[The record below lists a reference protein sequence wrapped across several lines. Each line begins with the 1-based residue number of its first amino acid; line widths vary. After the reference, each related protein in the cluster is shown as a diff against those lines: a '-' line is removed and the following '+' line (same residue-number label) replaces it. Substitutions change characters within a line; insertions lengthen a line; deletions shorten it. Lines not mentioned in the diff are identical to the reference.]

1 MRRHAKDWDRPT
13 VRLLIGILALLAT
26 GLPVAAQDVPDAS
39 GEVSVKQAPGAAGKV
54 VVANRAS
61 GTISVIDVASDEV
74 TKTVPLPEGQ
84 NPPEPMYV
92 NYSWPAGRVF
102 VGDRANDRVVVFG
115 AGDLS
120 VQGTVPAGRGVFHQ
134 WQFPPSTQ
142 LWVNNDIDDTA
153 TIIDAVTLEVMATV
167 PMPEDLVER
176 GGKPHDVI
184 VDPNHPFAF
193 VTMLGLAGPD
203 DYVVQYSTETFE
215 ETGRVAVGK
224 DPHLSLAFGDGYL
237 YVPCQNTDDVF
248 VFDRQTLEQVERLDV
263 PGAHGAGMT
272 LQGDIFYTT
281 NLPAGG
287 DDALFTI
294 DTSSNELIGEPV
306 ETPYPV
312 PHNIAVTPDASKLYV
327 THSGGGSDK
336 VTVYTAG
343 EDRRPVFAGEVTV
356 GFNPFGLAYVP

>member
-1 MRRHAKDWDRPT
+1 M
-13 VRLLIGILALLAT
+13 LLSGWPAT
-26 GLPVAAQDVPDAS
+26 AS
-39 GEVSVKQAPGAAGKV
+39 EIPGSSERVFAKQASAQAGKV

-61 GTISVIDVASDEV
+61 GTISVIDVATDQV
-74 TKTVPLPEGQ
+74 IATVALPDGD

-92 NYSWPAGRVF
+92 NYSWPVGRVF

-142 LWVNNDIDDTA
+142 LWVNNDIDDTS
-153 TIIDAVTLEVMATV
+153 TVIDAVTLDTLATV
-167 PMPEDLVER
+167 PMPEDLVEM

-184 VDPNHPFAF
+184 VDPNNAVAF
-193 VTMLGLAGPD
+193 VTMLGFSGPE
-203 DYVVQYSTETFE
+203 DYVVQFSTETFE

-224 DPHLSLAFGDGYL
+224 DPHLSLAFGEGDL

-248 VFDRQTLEQVERLDV
+248 VFDRQTLEPVDRLDV

-272 LQGDIFYTT
+272 LQGDTFYTT
-281 NLPAGG
+281 NLPGGG

-294 DTSSNELIGEPV
+294 DTSSNELVGDPV
-306 ETPYPV
+306 ATPYPI

-327 THSGGGSDK
+327 THSGGGSND
-336 VTVYTAG
+336 VTVYTIDEDRVPVLAG
-343 EDRRPVFAGEVTV
+343 EITV